1 MTTATT
7 IPQPA
12 TGLTTHSLFLVGQG
26 IGGSRTPAMHM
37 REGRELGMSITY
49 RLLDTTV
56 HELSAADLPD
66 VLTWARRFGFTGF
79 NVTHPFKTAI
89 IEHLDGLSDRAQ
101 ALQAVNTVV
110 IRDGQAIG
118 HNTDWCGFTR
128 GLEGQLPG
136 VMAGA
141 RVVQV
146 GCGGAGSAVAYG
158 LLDSGAAHVTLV
170 DLDLGRAQEVADRM
184 AGIYGA
190 DRISVADD
198 LAGALADADGVV
210 NCTPMGMAAHPGC
223 AVPDELLRPELWV
236 SEIVY
241 FPLETE
247 LVRRAKAKGCRVAD
261 GGGMACEQAV
271 EAFFQFTGVEPD
283 RRRMLAHLREMV
295 GQA

>member
-1 MTTATT
+1 MTTTDF
-7 IPQPA
+7 P
-12 TGLTTHSLFLVGQG
+12 THSLFLIGQG

-37 REGRELGMSITY
+37 TEGRELGMSITY
-49 RLLDTTV
+49 RLLDATV
-56 HELSAADLPD
+56 HGLSADDLPE
-66 VLTWARRFGFTGF
+66 VLTWARRLGYTGF

-89 IEHLDGLSDRAQ
+89 IPHLDELSERAG

-110 IRDGQAIG
+110 IRDGIAVG

-136 VMAGA
+136 VMTGA
-141 RVVQV
+141 DVVQV
-146 GCGGAGSAVAYG
+146 GAGGAGSAVAYG

-184 AGIYGA
+184 GAIYGPE
-190 DRISVADD
+190 RISVTSD
-198 LAGALADADGVV
+198 LAAALADADGVV
-210 NCTPMGMAAHPGC
+210 NCTPMGMTAHPGC
-223 AVPDELLRPELWV
+223 AVPEDLLRPELWV

-283 RRRMLAHLREMV
+283 RARMQAHLRQMV